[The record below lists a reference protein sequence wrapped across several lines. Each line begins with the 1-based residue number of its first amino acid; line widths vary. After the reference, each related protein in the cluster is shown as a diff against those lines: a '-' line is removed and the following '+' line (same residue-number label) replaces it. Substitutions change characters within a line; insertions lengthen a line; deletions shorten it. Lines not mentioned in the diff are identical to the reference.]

1 MLTVPRRL
9 RIVEASTVFW
19 DELAPPTRRAY
30 CRCVRNLL
38 LDRDA
43 ELGALEHRLS
53 AIRSGEG
60 RVVVVEGP
68 AGIGKSSLLAAVAR
82 SAEEDGMTVA
92 GTRGGPLEQHAV
104 WGTARDLLEPLRSR
118 ADWSTLTAGAAAL
131 SRRALDAEAPAEQA
145 LAGDAMH
152 SAVHGLVWLA
162 CNLAERAPTLL
173 IVDDVHWAD
182 AASLRW
188 LAQLAR
194 RLEELPLGVLCA
206 VRTGEPPGAPEPLAE
221 LLAAAREP
229 PIRPRPLG
237 PAAAR
242 ALVAARLPAA
252 DPAFAQ
258 ACHAVTAGN
267 PFLLGALLNHLVAER
282 VTPDAATAERL
293 SAFGPDQ
300 VARGVERQ
308 LQRLPAGASSLAH
321 ALAILGA
328 GAPLRHA
335 ARLARLDPRH
345 AAQIADGLRAA
356 GLVQGAQQI
365 ELAHPLIAGALYA
378 NLAPGERAL
387 WHADAARVL
396 SDERADPER
405 VALHLLRT
413 DPYADPGTVAALR
426 AAAASATARGAPESA
441 ARFLR
446 RAVAEPPLDQHAAA
460 SVRLELGLAR
470 AAHVQPDAPSILR
483 EAVELAASAA
493 QRAEI
498 ALRGARALGLAGH
511 FDHALD
517 LSRRGLEHST
527 ETPPEDRERLEA
539 ELICNAWHHPDTT
552 HEGRARLQAQRQAPC
567 RLGLWRV
574 NAALQAMLDG
584 RPVSDVHVLL
594 EPLLADG
601 ALDREFDSLLPTT
614 ATVVLIAY
622 DDLEAVTSRCAA
634 LIDLA
639 RPRGWLIALAHAS
652 FLRTMALVRAGR
664 VRDALPDARL
674 TFDFKLANSPPP
686 ALLWSLHPLVDALT
700 EADELDAADA
710 ALAAA
715 GQFGEPPHGTLAAPL
730 LLESRARLRL
740 AQHRPADAHAD
751 AQAAAAR
758 WIELDGRDAALAS
771 WRVAS
776 ACALT
781 AMGENTQAR
790 HLADEHLQLA
800 DRLGTEGPQGA
811 GLRALAHA
819 GDPDERITLLE
830 RAVTLL
836 ADSPAQLEHTRTLVD
851 LGAALRRANRRHDAR
866 APLRLALDLA
876 DRHGMRL
883 LARRARAELHATGAR
898 PRRSALAGI
907 DALTPSEH
915 RVATLA
921 AQGHSNPEIAQQLY
935 VTRRT
940 IETHLTH
947 AFQKL
952 DITTRAELAARLA
965 DQRQPATTAPNPA
978 HTPAPLDPGHTPAT
992 SVLSLPEPAP
1002 R

>member
-1 MLTVPRRL
+1 VP
-9 RIVEASTVFW
+9 
-19 DELAPPTRRAY
+19 
-30 CRCVRNLL
+30 NLL
-38 LDRDA
+38 LDRDV
-43 ELGALEHRLS
+43 ELGALERRLG
-53 AIRSGEG
+53 AVRSGEG

-82 SAEEDGMTVA
+82 SAAAGGMTVA
-92 GTRGGPLEQHAV
+92 GTRGGPLEQDAV

-131 SRRALDAEAPAEQA
+131 SRRALDAEAPEPA

-152 SAVHGLVWLA
+152 AAVHGLVWLA
-162 CNLAERAPTLL
+162 CNLADRAPTLL
-173 IVDDVHWAD
+173 IVDDIHWAD

-206 VRTGEPPGAPEPLAE
+206 VRTGEPPGAPDLLAE
-221 LLAAAREP
+221 LLAAAPEP

-237 PAAAR
+237 RAAAQ

-252 DPAFAQ
+252 DAGFAH

-267 PFLLGALLNHLVAER
+267 PFLLGVLLDHLVAER
-282 VTPDAATAERL
+282 ITPDSATAERL
-293 SAFGPDQ
+293 SEFGPDQ
-300 VARGVERQ
+300 IARGVERQ
-308 LQRLPAGASSLAH
+308 LQRLPAGASSLAS
-321 ALAILGA
+321 ALAVLGA

-345 AAQIADGLRAA
+345 AARAADGLRAA
-356 GLVQGAQQI
+356 GLVQGGEQI
-365 ELAHPLIAGALYA
+365 ALAHPLIAGALYA
-378 NLAPGERAL
+378 NLAHGERAL

-396 SDERADPER
+396 SAERVDPER
-405 VALHLLRT
+405 VALHLLRA
-413 DPYADPGTVAALR
+413 DPHADPGTVDALR
-426 AAAASATARGAPESA
+426 AAAAGATARGAPESA

-446 RAVAEPPLDQHAAA
+446 RAVAEPPVDQHVAAD
-460 SVRLELGLAR
+460 VRLELGLAQ
-470 AAHVQPDAPSILR
+470 AAHAQPDVPAILR

-493 QRAEI
+493 QRTEI

-527 ETPPEDRERLEA
+527 GTPPEDRERLEA
-539 ELICNAWHHPDTT
+539 ELICNASLQADTA
-552 HEGRARLQAQRQAPC
+552 HEAQARLSSRPC
-567 RLGLWRV
+567 EPARLGLWRV
-574 NAALQAMLDG
+574 NAAMRAMLEG
-584 RPVSDVHVLL
+584 RPASDALALL

-601 ALDREFDSLLPTT
+601 ALDREYDSVLPTT
-614 ATVVLIAY
+614 ATFVLVAY
-622 DDLEAVTSRCAA
+622 DELQAATARCAA
-634 LIDLA
+634 LIELA
-639 RPRGWLIALAHAS
+639 RPSGWRIALAHAS

-664 VRDALPDARL
+664 IRDALPDARL

-686 ALLWSLHPLVDALT
+686 ALLWSLHPLVDALS

-715 GQFGEPPHGTLAAPL
+715 GQLGEPPLGAFSAPL

-740 AQHRPADAHAD
+740 AQHRPAEAHAD

-758 WIELDGRDAALAS
+758 WIELEGRHAAVAS
-771 WRVAS
+771 WRVES

-781 AMGENTQAR
+781 AMGESTEAR
-790 HLADEHLQLA
+790 RLADEHLQLA
-800 DRLGTEGPQGA
+800 DRLGTAGPRGA

-819 GDPDERITLLE
+819 GDPDERIPLLE
-830 RAVTLL
+830 RAVMLL
-836 ADSPAQLEHTRTLVD
+836 ANSPAQLEHTRALVD
-851 LGAALRRANRRHDAR
+851 LGAALRRANRRRDAR

-883 LARRARAELHATGAR
+883 LARRARAELQATGAR
-898 PRRSALAGI
+898 PRRPALTGM
-907 DALTPSEH
+907 DALTPTEH

-921 AQGHSNPEIAQQLY
+921 AHGHSNPDIAQQLY

-952 DITTRAELAARLA
+952 DITTRADLAARLT
-965 DQRQPATTAPNPA
+965 DQRHPDATATPSPPDPGE
-978 HTPAPLDPGHTPAT
+978 TPAASLLPLPAR
-992 SVLSLPEPAP
+992 AP

>member
-1 MLTVPRRL
+1 MPNR
-9 RIVEASTVFW
+9 
-19 DELAPPTRRAY
+19 
-30 CRCVRNLL
+30 L

-43 ELGALEHRLS
+43 ELGALERRLG

-82 SAEEDGMTVA
+82 SAGEDGMTVA
-92 GTRGGPLEQHAV
+92 GTRGGPLEQDAV

-118 ADWSTLTAGAAAL
+118 PDWSELTAGAAAL
-131 SRRALDAEAPAEQA
+131 SRRALDAEAPEPA

-152 SAVHGLVWLA
+152 AAVHGLVWLA

-237 PAAAR
+237 PAAAQ

-252 DPAFAQ
+252 DAAFAH

-267 PFLLGALLNHLVAER
+267 PFLLGALLNHLVAEHI
-282 VTPDAATAERL
+282 TPDAATAKRL
-293 SAFGPDQ
+293 NAFGPDQ
-300 VARGVERQ
+300 IARGVERQ
-308 LQRLPAGASSLAH
+308 LQRLPAGASGLAH

-345 AAQIADGLRAA
+345 AAHTADGLRAA
-356 GLVQGAQQI
+356 GLVQGDRQI
-365 ELAHPLIAGALYA
+365 ALAHPLIAGALYA
-378 NLAPGERAL
+378 HLAPGERAL

-396 SDERADPER
+396 SDEHADPER

-413 DPYADPGTVAALR
+413 DPHADPGTVAALR

-460 SVRLELGLAR
+460 AVRLELGLAQ
-470 AAHVQPDAPSILR
+470 AAHNQPDVPAILH

-493 QRAEI
+493 QRTEI

-527 ETPPEDRERLEA
+527 GTPPEDRERLEA
-539 ELICNAWHHPDTT
+539 ELICSASLHADTA
-552 HEGRARLQAQRQAPC
+552 HESRARLQAP
-567 RLGLWRV
+567 RLEPNRLELWRV
-574 NAALQAMLDG
+574 NAAMQVMLDG
-584 RPVSDVHVLL
+584 QSVADSRALL
-594 EPLLADG
+594 EPILDGG
-601 ALDREFDSLLPTT
+601 ALDRELDSLLPSV
-614 ATVVLIAY
+614 AALVLIAN
-622 DDLEAVTSRCAA
+622 DDLQTATARCAA
-634 LIDLA
+634 LIELA

-652 FLRTMALVRAGR
+652 FLRAMALVRAGHI
-664 VRDALPDARL
+664 RDALPDARL
-674 TFDFKLANSPPP
+674 GFDFKLANSPPA
-686 ALLWSLHPLVDALT
+686 ALLWALHALVDALT
-700 EADELDAADA
+700 EADELAAADT
-710 ALAAA
+710 ALTAA
-715 GQFGEPPHGTLAAPL
+715 GQLDEPPRGALAAPL
-730 LLESRARLRL
+730 LLQSRARLRL

-751 AQAAAAR
+751 LQAAAAR
-758 WIELDGRDAALAS
+758 WHQLEARNPALAS
-771 WRVAS
+771 WRVDDAH
-776 ACALT
+776 ALT
-781 AMGENTQAR
+781 ALNDSPQAEQ
-790 HLADEHLQLA
+790 LATEHLELA
-800 DRLGTEGPQGA
+800 QRLGTPGPQGA

-819 GDPDERITLLE
+819 GDPAQRVARLE
-830 RAVTLL
+830 RAAGLL
-836 ADSPAQLEHTRTLVD
+836 ADTPAQLEHTRALVD
-851 LGAALRRANRRHDAR
+851 LGAALRRANRRRDAR
-866 APLRLALDLA
+866 TRLRLALALA

-883 LARRARAELHATGAR
+883 LARRARAELHGTGAR
-898 PRRSALAGI
+898 PRRPALTGI
-907 DALTPSEH
+907 DALTPTEH

-921 AQGHSNPEIAQQLY
+921 AHGHSNPEIAQQLY

-947 AFQKL
+947 TFQKL
-952 DITTRAELAARLA
+952 DITTRADLAAHLT
-965 DQRQPATTAPNPA
+965 DQRQPDATAPEPA
-978 HTPAPLDPGHTPAT
+978 LTPAPHDPDHTPAHP
-992 SVLSLPEPAP
+992 
-1002 R
+1002 